1 MKKLLSSPLHT
12 EVLMPDLAPFQTDI
26 LCLLVG
32 GNPLPD
38 YVSAISL
45 PGTTQAHIRFCYHLS

>member
-1 MKKLLSSPLHT
+1 
-12 EVLMPDLAPFQTDI
+12 MPDLAPFQTDI